1 MKEGRTGGGG
11 VEECVCGG
19 GVWGGGAEDMI
30 MLVCL
35 QPRFLSKQ

>member
-19 GVWGGGAEDMI
+19 AGGGAEDMI